1 MTASIVHTLDPLS
14 DPRWDD
20 LVARQPKASIFHQR
34 AWLEALRRTYDYRPV
49 VFTTSSPAGE
59 LKNGLLFCDVHSWLT
74 GRRLVSLPFSDH
86 CEPICDSTEEMKTLI
101 RQSQSA
107 VDSGHWKYLEVRPT
121 DERFDETAAQLGL
134 QPVGRYYL
142 HVMDLRPTIDSVF
155 RSLDKNSVQRRIR
168 RAERAG
174 LLEKCGNSSDL
185 LKDFYGLFVMTRAR
199 HHLPPPP
206 YAWFQ
211 NLLQTQGDALELRVA
226 YKGLVPIAAIL
237 TLRFRE
243 IGYFKYGCS
252 HTAFKNLGATPWLLW
267 KAIAAAKASGALT
280 FDLGRTDNDNVGLL
294 AFKNNWVS
302 ACKRLTYWRF
312 PAASSFAMG
321 ENWRLKV
328 AKRVFSLMPQGLLAM
343 SGRLV
348 YRHIG

>member
-14 DPRWDD
+14 DPRWDV
-20 LVARQPKASIFHQR
+20 LVARHPKASIFHQR
-34 AWLEALRRTYDYRPV
+34 AWLEALRRTYNYKPI
-49 VFTTSSPAGE
+49 VFTTSSPDGA
-59 LKNGLLFCDVHSWLT
+59 LKNGLLFCDVDSWLT

-86 CEPICDSTEEMKTLI
+86 CEPISDSTEEMKTLI
-101 RQSQSA
+101 RHSQSA
-107 VDSGHWKYLEVRPT
+107 MAPSHWKYLEVRPT
-121 DERFDETAAQLGL
+121 DERFGETAAELGL
-134 QPVGRYYL
+134 RPIGRYSL
-142 HVMDLRPTIDSVF
+142 HVMDLRPTIESVF
-155 RSLDKNSVQRRIR
+155 HSLDKDSVQRRVK

-185 LKDFYGLFVMTRAR
+185 LKEFYTLFVMTRAR

-211 NLLQTQGDALELRVA
+211 NLLQTQGDALEIRVA
-226 YKGLVPIAAIL
+226 YEGSVPTAAIL

-243 IGYFKYGCS
+243 IAYFKYGCS
-252 HTAFKNLGATPWLLW
+252 NTAFKNLGATPWLLW
-267 KAIAAAKASGALT
+267 KAIAAAKLSGAQT
-280 FDLGRTDNDNVGLL
+280 FDLGRTENDNAGLL

-312 PAASSFAMG
+312 PSLAMG
-321 ENWRLKV
+321 ANRKLKM
-328 AKRVFSLMPQGLLAM
+328 AKRVFSLMPQGLLAT